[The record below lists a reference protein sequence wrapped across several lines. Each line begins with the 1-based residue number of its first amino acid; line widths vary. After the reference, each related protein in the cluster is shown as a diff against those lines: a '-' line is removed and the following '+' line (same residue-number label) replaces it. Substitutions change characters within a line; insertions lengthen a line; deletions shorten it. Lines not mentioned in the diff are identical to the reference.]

1 MLSLPLPFPPNSHR
15 CCPPPTPAHILQPC
29 CRTSCLALVKKQ
41 HCMHATELPTSYH
54 PPACNALDHICCVH
68 PLYIAHNACHCII
81 TYDLLSCSHLL
92 PGICSDLIPADCATV
107 TQHHIATTLHLMCS
121 PCTVP
126 LLLHRCHEITMLLAS
141 HDAVTRRVAVDVLI
155 SLPPHQEQ
163 HHIHN
168 ITSFP
173 SSHPSC
179 MVQLCTTHSPLQK
192 HNNSSSTN
200 PSCCRGEMSMVKFC
214 T

>member
-15 CCPPPTPAHILQPC
+15 CCPPPTPPPILQPC

-126 LLLHRCHEITMLLAS
+126 ILLHRCYEITMLLAN

-155 SLPPHQEQ
+155 SLPLTKNSTTYTTSRHFLHLIQVVWCNFAKLTPLFKNIVIVAVPPPHVAEE
-163 HHIHN
+163 
-168 ITSFP
+168 
-173 SSHPSC
+173 
-179 MVQLCTTHSPLQK
+179 K
-192 HNNSSSTN
+192 
-200 PSCCRGEMSMVKFC
+200 
-214 T
+214 